1 MTIQIKNILL
11 PTDFSAP
18 SRNAGR
24 YAASFA
30 EEYQARVYI
39 LHVID
44 RPAVE
49 MVPEGV
55 GAGTAGFLEEI
66 EKGVEEETRRALP
79 EGTKG
84 LEAVTLIRHGRPFE
98 EILGVA
104 RELEVDLIVMGTHGR
119 SGLSHIL
126 LGSTA
131 ERVVRSA
138 PCPVLT
144 VRHPEH
150 EFVMP

>member
-1 MTIQIKNILL
+1 LIQIRHILL
-11 PTDFSAP
+11 PTDFSPP

-24 YAASFA
+24 YASSFA
-30 EEYQARVYI
+30 REYRAKVCL
-39 LHVID
+39 LHVVD
-44 RPAVE
+44 RPGLAVSL
-49 MVPEGV
+49 PESGY
-55 GAGTAGFLEEI
+55 AQSARLAEI
-66 EKGVEEETRRALP
+66 EKEVSEGLLGALP
-79 EGTKG
+79 DAGG
-84 LEAVTLIRHGRPFE
+84 DLEVDRLIRHGKAYE
-98 EILGVA
+98 EILAAA
-104 RELEVDLIVMGTHGR
+104 REREVDLIVMGTHGR